1 MSAATTGQA
10 AIGVDIGGTFTDLV
24 LRDAQGRCFARK
36 VPSTPAQPEAAV
48 ITGIADILKDA
59 GLVAADV
66 TEVLH
71 GTTVGSNTLLQ
82 KVGAKTGLL
91 TTRGFRDVLEIGRL
105 RTPDMFDLT
114 WDKPLPLVPRRLRRE
129 IDERIDAR
137 GAVLKPLDRDEV
149 IGTARELV
157 GAGVESLA
165 ICFIN
170 SYRNPVHEIAA
181 ERAILAT
188 FPDLTVTS
196 SVSVLPEQREY
207 ERTSTAVVNAYVQPM
222 LAGYLKRL
230 REALRKLG
238 ITAPLSVANSNGGL
252 AAALTAEAKPV
263 FFISSGRSAG
273 VVGAARLGAVTGN
286 ADLIV
291 FDMGGTTASA
301 SLVQGGEV
309 ARTTEYEFRDGI
321 STPSR
326 FIKAGG
332 YMMSVP
338 TIDVAEVGSGA
349 GSIAWLDAGGLLHV
363 GPVSAGA
370 EPGPA
375 CYRRGGTRPTVTD
388 ANVALGLL
396 PERLAGGALALDREA
411 ARAAIGRE
419 IAGPLGIDTDAAAC
433 GIREIV
439 NANMTR
445 AIRAVTVERGV
456 DPRDFTLLAFGGS
469 GPLHGCDVAAA
480 LGIPRILFPRMPGV
494 FTAMGML
501 TGDIE
506 RFFIRPCPGRLGAF
520 EPERAGALI
529 AELRAEAL
537 RTMAEEGFT
546 PERTELAVTLDL
558 RFLGQ
563 DSAIAVPLPERFTGD
578 PRTALRSDFLERYR
592 RLYHYASSDE
602 IESTSIRLQ
611 ARGIRSGK
619 LDFTKLDL
627 GAGKASSTA
636 GSRSARFSR
645 DGAWQTAAVIAREAI
660 TGAMSGPLLI
670 ESDDSTVVIPPRVSV
685 TADRHGNLVAELAP
699 AAAERKAAHA

>member
-1 MSAATTGQA
+1 MSRSA

-24 LRDAQGRCFARK
+24 LRDAEGRCFARK
-36 VPSTPAQPEAAV
+36 VPSTPVHPEAAV
-48 ITGIADILKDA
+48 ITGIAEILQDA
-59 GLVAADV
+59 GLTAADV

-137 GAVLKPLDRDEV
+137 GDVLKALDRDEV
-149 IGTARELV
+149 IGTARALV

-170 SYRNPVHEIAA
+170 SYRNPAHEIAA
-181 ERAILAT
+181 ERAIQGA
-188 FPDLTVTS
+188 FPDLPVTT

-207 ERTSTAVVNAYVQPM
+207 ERTSTAVVNAYVQPI

-230 REALRKLG
+230 RLALGEIG

-301 SLVQGGEV
+301 SLVHAGEV

-396 PERLAGGALALDREA
+396 PEHLAGGVLTLDREA
-411 ARAAIGRE
+411 ARAAIARDVAE
-419 IAGPLGIDTDAAAC
+419 PLGIDVDAAAC
-433 GIREIV
+433 GIREVV

-456 DPRDFTLLAFGGS
+456 DPRDFTLLSFGGS

-480 LGIPRILFPRMPGV
+480 LGIPRVIFPRLPGV

-520 EPERAGALI
+520 DTARASKIVG
-529 AELRAEAL
+529 ELRAEAHK
-537 RTMAEEGFT
+537 TMTEEGFA
-546 PERTELAVTLDL
+546 PDRTEIAVTLDL

-563 DSAIAVPLPERFTGD
+563 DSAIAVPLPDLAGD
-578 PRTALRSDFLERYR
+578 PRVALREDFLERYR

-602 IESTSIRLQ
+602 IESTSIRLL
-611 ARGIRSGK
+611 ARGLRSGK
-619 LDFTKLDL
+619 LDFTRLDL
-627 GAGKASSTA
+627 GAAKASAPA
-636 GSRSARFSR
+636 GSRKARFSR
-645 DGAWQTAAVIAREAI
+645 DGAWQAVPVIQRDAIAG
-660 TGAMSGPLLI
+660 TMVGPLLI
-670 ESDDSTVVIPPRVSV
+670 ESADSTIVIPPGVSMA
-685 TADRHGNLVAELAP
+685 ADRHGNLIADLEAVAS
-699 AAAERKAAHA
+699 ERKVAYV

>member
-1 MSAATTGQA
+1 MTSAA
-10 AIGVDIGGTFTDLV
+10 ISVDIGGTFTDLV
-24 LRDAQGRCFARK
+24 LLDDAGRCFSRK
-36 VPSTPAQPEAAV
+36 VPSTPVRPEEAV
-48 ITGIADILKDA
+48 ITGIRQILADA
-59 GLVAADV
+59 GREAADV

-114 WDKPLPLVPRRLRRE
+114 WEKPKPLVRRRLRRE
-129 IDERIDAR
+129 IDERMDAR
-137 GAVLKPLDRDEV
+137 GNILKPLDAAEAV
-149 IGTARELV
+149 QVAEELV
-157 GAGVESLA
+157 AEGVESLA

-170 SYRNPVHEIAA
+170 SYRNPAHEIAA
-181 ERAILAT
+181 EHAIRAC
-188 FPDLTVTS
+188 FPDLPVTT

-207 ERTSTAVVNAYVQPM
+207 ERTSTAVVNAYVQPV

-230 REALRKLG
+230 RLALRGLG
-238 ITAPLSVANSNGGL
+238 ITAPLSVGNSNGGL
-252 AAALTAEAKPV
+252 AAAETAESKPV
-263 FFISSGRSAG
+263 FFISSGRAAG
-273 VVGAARLGAVTGN
+273 VVGGARLGASTGN
-286 ADLIV
+286 GDLIV

-309 ARTTEYEFRDGI
+309 TRTTEYEFRDGI

-363 GPVSAGA
+363 GPISAGA

-396 PERLAGGALALDREA
+396 PTTLAGGALALDRDA
-411 ARAAIGRE
+411 ARDAIARE
-419 IAGPLGIDTDAAAC
+419 IAEPLGIDVDTAAC
-433 GIREIV
+433 GIREMV

-456 DPRDFTLLAFGGS
+456 DPRDYTLLAFGGS
-469 GPLHGCDVAAA
+469 GPLHGCDLAAA
-480 LGIPRILFPRMPGV
+480 LGIPRVIFPRLPGV

-506 RFFIRPCPGRLGAF
+506 RFFIRPCAGRLTDFDAG
-520 EPERAGALI
+520 RAIALI
-529 AELRAEAL
+529 AELKSEAVH
-537 RTMAEEGFT
+537 RMADEGFAADQVRM
-546 PERTELAVTLDL
+546 EVTLDL

-563 DSAIAVPLPERFTGD
+563 DSAIAVPLPEIVAGD
-578 PRTALRSDFLERYR
+578 VAGTLRRDFLDRYR
-592 RLYHYASSDE
+592 KLYHYASSDE
-602 IESTSIRLQ
+602 VESTSLRLN
-611 ARGIRSGK
+611 ARGIRRSK
-619 LDFTKLDL
+619 LDFARL
-627 GAGKASSTA
+627 GLQRGVAAASAT
-636 GSRSARFSR
+636 RKARFSR
-645 DGAWQTAAVIAREAI
+645 DQDWRDAPVVSREGLA
-660 TGAMSGPLLI
+660 GPMPGPVLI
-670 ESDDSTVVIPPRVSV
+670 ESEDSTVVIPPGVSV
-685 TADRHGNLVAELAP
+685 APDAQGNLTATVRSLVDA
-699 AAAERKAAHA
+699 